1 MAKNIWV
8 IYLMEIKFIKL
19 IGIMRPLEKLR
30 VALLLLCV
38 MTLTACTTN
47 STVQSVPPVANVP
60 VQRPVPQPLPRQ
72 DRVVVDGAVLP
83 LPEER
88 NIASYS
94 LPEAEPVSSVVRD
107 LMKKAQAQSQAGDFD
122 SAANS
127 LERALRIEPRN
138 AKIWNRL
145 AGVRYSQE
153 SWKKAIQLA
162 AKSNTLAGQNKTLRR
177 ENWYLMSNAH
187 KELGNVDAEQKYRN
201 KLNGQIR

>member
-1 MAKNIWV
+1 MKV
-8 IYLMEIKFIKL
+8 KFMKSV
-19 IGIMRPLEKLR
+19 ETLR
-30 VALLLLCV
+30 VITLLLFA
-38 MTLTACTTN
+38 MFLTACTTN
-47 STVQSVPPVANVP
+47 STVRNVPPVANTP
-60 VQRPVPQPLPRQ
+60 VQRPVPRPLPPQ
-72 DRVVVDGAVLP
+72 DRVIVDGTVLP
-83 LPEER
+83 LPEQR

-107 LMKKAQAQSQAGDFD
+107 LMKKAQDQRQSGDFD
-122 SAANS
+122 GAANS

-138 AKIWNRL
+138 AQIWSRL

-187 KELGNVDAEQKYRN
+187 KALGNLDAEQKYRN
-201 KLNGQIR
+201 KLNRQARPVSR